1 MFRVVLTQLLLFFL
15 PFCLYAVWLWA
26 SKRSNH
32 PDHWSKGPVAWLTL
46 SGVVLVIIGF
56 IVMATLEDKSE
67 GRDFRPSE
75 MRDGVFVPGRYE

>member
-1 MFRVVLTQLLLFFL
+1 MLRVFLTQVLLFVL

-32 PDHWSKGPVAWLTL
+32 PERWSKGPVAWLTL
-46 SGVVLVIIGF
+46 SGVALAILGF
-56 IVMATLEDKSE
+56 IAMATFEADSE